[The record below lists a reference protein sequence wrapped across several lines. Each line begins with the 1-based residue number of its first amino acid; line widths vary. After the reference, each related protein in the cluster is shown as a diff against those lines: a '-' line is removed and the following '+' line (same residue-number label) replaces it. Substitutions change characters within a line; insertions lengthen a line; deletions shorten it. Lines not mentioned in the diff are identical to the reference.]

1 MRVFVSHSSKDAAI
15 AAEVCSHIENSGHG
29 SFLAPRDIRS
39 GYEYAEEIINGIDE
53 SDVIL
58 LLLSE
63 AANSSPHVLREIERA
78 VSKKKPIIVYKLEN
92 VTLSKSMEYFL
103 MTHQWLNAETG
114 KGYDEI
120 VQCINNFAVQS
131 PKADNSAI
139 EAQKQTEITQAATA
153 AAKPENSGSRR
164 RTIIFIAA
172 AAVIIAAA
180 GIITAVCLANRG
192 SQPEEASASTSEVQ
206 TVNSTSEAKT
216 EAISSK
222 EETHTA
228 DAAEITSQENASQT
242 EEISASQ
249 TEAAVEVIQ
258 PVTQQSTADTTAKPD
273 TTVQPQESSEPE
285 VSAAQAELGDS
296 LMFGTYNGEPIEW
309 RIIRISED
317 GTQAVVIA
325 DDILTMKAYDA
336 AEGGKFN
343 SWDGKEYWNVNS
355 EDIDP
360 DIQRMI
366 RGDNRWEFSN
376 IRTWLNSDR
385 ENIAYKDQPPTS
397 QAMAE
402 RRNGYH
408 TEAGFLNDFTKNE
421 LSAII
426 QTEIV
431 TNGTVT
437 EDKVFL
443 LSSSEV
449 EWLYEAD
456 VSLYTKPT
464 EAAVAQDS
472 SKWYAVNID
481 AYDIEDHY
489 WWLRDAVPDTA
500 CECYYIN
507 ISYSDKKIVSGNVGL
522 EGYGIRPAMTL
533 DLTSETVKTAL
544 ENAHGTD

>member
-1 MRVFVSHSSKDAAI
+1 MRVFVSHSSKDASL
-15 AAEVCSHIENSGHG
+15 AAEVCSHIENSGH
-29 SFLAPRDIRS
+29 SCFLAPRDIRS
-39 GYEYAEEIINGIDE
+39 GYEYAEEIINGIDD

-58 LLLSE
+58 LLLSQ
-63 AANSSPHVLREIERA
+63 AANDSPHVLREIERA
-78 VSKKKPIIVYKLEN
+78 VSKKKSIIVYRLEE
-92 VTLSKSMEYFL
+92 VKLSKSMEYFL
-103 MTHQWLNAETG
+103 MTHQWLNSDG
-114 KGYDEI
+114 SSNFDDI
-120 VQCINNFAVQS
+120 IQRINEFAVHS
-131 PKADNSAI
+131 P
-139 EAQKQTEITQAATA
+139 ATA
-153 AAKPENSGSRR
+153 AEAPVPAPVAPERSSRR
-164 RTIIFIAA
+164 RNTIMIIA
-172 AAVIIAAA
+172 AAVILASA
-180 GIITAVCLANRG
+180 GVITGFCLANRAPAEPFSHDLEQQEPAPGMNSSAPQPG
-192 SQPEEASASTSEVQ
+192 SSPEQPSTNEAPQDELQQPVPVFESAAGEPNTPEDNPTPAADDPGSTGAPSPQNPAPQ
-206 TVNSTSEAKT
+206 TTTRKPLTTSEA
-216 EAISSK
+216 
-222 EETHTA
+222 
-228 DAAEITSQENASQT
+228 
-242 EEISASQ
+242 
-249 TEAAVEVIQ
+249 
-258 PVTQQSTADTTAKPD
+258 
-273 TTVQPQESSEPE
+273 PQESSEPE
-285 VSAAQAELGDS
+285 VIAAQAELGDA

-309 RIIRISED
+309 RIVRISED

-343 SWDGKEYWNVNS
+343 SWDGKEDWNFKS

-385 ENIAYKDQPPTS
+385 ENIVYTDQPPTS

-402 RRNGYH
+402 KRNGYH

-421 LSAII
+421 LSAVI

-456 VSLYTKPT
+456 VSLYAKPT
-464 EAAVAQDS
+464 EAAVAQDA
-472 SKWYAVNID
+472 SKWYDVNID
-481 AYDIEDHY
+481 AYGIDDHY

-507 ISYSDKKIVSGNVGL
+507 ISYSDRKIVSGNVGL

>member
-1 MRVFVSHSSKDAAI
+1 MT
-15 AAEVCSHIENSGHG
+15 
-29 SFLAPRDIRS
+29 IRTLFCCCFQKLPT
-39 GYEYAEEIINGIDE
+39 
-53 SDVIL
+53 VP
-58 LLLSE
+58 
-63 AANSSPHVLREIERA
+63 PHVLREIERA
-78 VSKKKPIIVYKLEN
+78 VSKKKPVIVYKLEN

-103 MTHQWLNAETG
+103 MTHQWLNAENG
-114 KGYDEI
+114 KDYDEI
-120 VQCINNFAVQS
+120 VQCINNFAAQS
-131 PKADNSAI
+131 QNADNPAV
-139 EAQKQTEITQAATA
+139 EPQNHPDITPAPVAD
-153 AAKPENSGSRR
+153 KPRSSRR
-164 RTIIFIAA
+164 RTIILIAA

-180 GIITAVCLANRG
+180 GIITAVCLANRV

-258 PVTQQSTADTTAKPD
+258 PVTQQSTADTTAKPG

-385 ENIAYKDQPPTS
+385 ENIAYKDQPPAS

-402 RRNGYH
+402 KCNGYH

-443 LSSSEV
+443 LSSGEL

-464 EAAVAQDS
+464 EAAMTQDS

-522 EGYGIRPAMTL
+522 EGYGIRPAITL
-533 DLTSETVKTAL
+533 DLTSDTVKTAL